1 MGLQN
6 LLGIIDSDLSFEDK
20 IKLHLTT
27 NCYPPVPE
35 SLQSACVL
43 AVYLCSDGKAEAD
56 VSLPEGVLYRGL
68 DRAPAGALV
77 SNFHL
82 TLFVNYGDEG
92 DDDG

>member
-20 IKLHLTT
+20 IRLHLTS

-35 SLQSACVL
+35 SLQQACVL
-43 AVYLCSDGKAEAD
+43 AVYLCSDGKPEVE
-56 VSLPEGVLYRGL
+56 VSLPEGVLYRGSSQ
-68 DRAPAGALV
+68 APAGVLV

-82 TLFVNYGDEG
+82 NLFVNYGEEE
-92 DDDG
+92 DDG